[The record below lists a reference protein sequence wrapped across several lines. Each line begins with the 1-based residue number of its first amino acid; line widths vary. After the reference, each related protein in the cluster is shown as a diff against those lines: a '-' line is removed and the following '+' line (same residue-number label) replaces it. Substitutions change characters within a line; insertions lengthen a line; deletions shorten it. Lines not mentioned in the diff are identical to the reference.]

1 MKMSRE
7 KKNKVVE
14 ELAARLERSPNLYLT
29 DFTGLSV
36 KPMTELRRKLRD
48 AGVEYAVVKN
58 TLAVRA
64 FESASVSG
72 FGELLT
78 GPTAVV
84 FAGEKPINAAKV
96 LAQFQKENEALTFK
110 AGLVDGRVVDP
121 DEIKRLATLPSR
133 DELMGQVAGAMQ
145 APLQAFAGALSGL
158 LNQFVGAVEALRAQR
173 AGA

>member
-1 MKMSRE
+1 MKMTRDKKSESVE
-7 KKNKVVE
+7 K
-14 ELAARLERSPNLYLT
+14 LSARLEKSPNIYLT

-48 AGVEYAVVKN
+48 AGVECVVVKN

-72 FGELLT
+72 FEDMLA

-84 FAGEKPINAAKV
+84 LAGDEPIAAAKV
-96 LAQFQKENEALTFK
+96 LAQFQKEHEALTFK
-110 AGLVDGRVVDP
+110 AGLVDGRRIEAA
-121 DEIKRLATLPSR
+121 EIQRLATLPSR

-145 APLQAFAGALSGL
+145 APLQGFVGALSGL

>member
-1 MKMSRE
+1 MKMNRE
-7 KKNKVVE
+7 NKSKVVE

-36 KPMTELRRKLRD
+36 KPMTELRRKLRE
-48 AGVEYAVVKN
+48 AGVEYTVVKN

-72 FGELLT
+72 FDEMLN

-84 FAGEKPINAAKV
+84 FAGEEPFSVAKV
-96 LAQFQKENEALTFK
+96 LAQFQKEHEALTFK
-110 AGLVDGRVVDP
+110 AGLVEGKVVDSA
-121 DEIKRLATLPSR
+121 EIKRLASLPSR

-145 APLQAFAGALSGL
+145 APLQGFVGALSGL